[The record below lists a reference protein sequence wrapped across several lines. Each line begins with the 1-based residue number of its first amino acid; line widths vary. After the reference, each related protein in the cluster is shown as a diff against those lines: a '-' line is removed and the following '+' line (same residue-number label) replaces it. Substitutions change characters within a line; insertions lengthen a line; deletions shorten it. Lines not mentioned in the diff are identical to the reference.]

1 VSKSVLTAEASTFVP
16 AERLRAS
23 ARPRWG
29 EFVIRGFIG
38 ACGLFVVVA
47 TVAVITFIARAG
59 VRGIQDVGL
68 AQLLSGEIW
77 KPEAGTFGG
86 YPLIFGT
93 GISAVGAALVGALP
107 ALLAAVWVSELAPKS
122 ARPIY
127 RRTMEIAAAVPSV
140 VYGWLALVHLVPQA
154 EWVARALYGEEA
166 QVTGEGLA
174 SSAVLLGIMIAPT
187 VFLLS
192 LDALSRVPGTLREA
206 SAALG
211 ASSWQTAFRVTIPGA
226 GRSLFTAVFFGFARA
241 AGETMAVQMVIGGAR
256 RVPHNLFEPATTVST
271 QIVMDM
277 QNATPNTTASNVL
290 FSMSLVL
297 LVLSAGVVLI
307 SRLIGTWGRSTKSA
321 KGAKA

>member
-1 VSKSVLTAEASTFVP
+1 VAKSVLTVDAPPFAET
-16 AERLRAS
+16 ERLRAS
-23 ARPRWG
+23 VRPRWG
-29 EFVIRGFIG
+29 EILIRGFIG

-47 TVAVITFIARAG
+47 TAAVIAFIARAG
-59 VRGIQDVGL
+59 IRGIREVGL
-68 AQLLSGEIW
+68 AALLTGEIW
-77 KPEAGTFGG
+77 KPEANVFGG
-86 YPLIFGT
+86 YPLVFGT
-93 GISAVGAALVGALP
+93 AISALGAAVVGAIP

-122 ARPIY
+122 ARSIY

-154 EWVARALYGEEA
+154 EWVARAFYGEEA

-192 LDALSRVPGTLREA
+192 LDALSRVSGILREA

-211 ASSWQTAFRVTIPGA
+211 ASSWQTAFRVSIPSA
-226 GRSLFTAVFFGFARA
+226 GRSLFTAIFFGFARA

-256 RVPHNLFEPATTVST
+256 RVPEHLFSPATTIST

-307 SRLIGTWGRSTKSA
+307 SRVVGRWG
-321 KGAKA
+321 KA

>member
-1 VSKSVLTAEASTFVP
+1 MSPKSAVAEEVPPFVP

-29 EFVIRGFIG
+29 EIAIRGFIA

-47 TVAVITFIARAG
+47 TAAVILFIARAG

-68 AQLLSGEIW
+68 GGLLSGEIW
-77 KPEAGTFGG
+77 KPEANVFGG

-93 GISAVGAALVGALP
+93 AISALGAALVGAIP

-122 ARPIY
+122 ARSIY

-154 EWVARALYGEEA
+154 EWVARALHGEDV
-166 QVTGEGLA
+166 QVSGEGLA

-192 LDALSRVPGTLREA
+192 LDALSRVSGTLREA

-211 ASSWQTAFRVTIPGA
+211 ASSWQTAFRICIPSA

-256 RVPHNLFEPATTVST
+256 RVPENLFSPATTIST

-307 SRLIGTWGRSTKSA
+307 SRVIGRWGS
-321 KGAKA
+321 KA

>member
-1 VSKSVLTAEASTFVP
+1 MSKSVLTADAPPFVGP
-16 AERLRAS
+16 DRLRAS
-23 ARPRWG
+23 TRPRWG
-29 EFVIRGFIG
+29 ELAVRAFIM
-38 ACGLFVVVA
+38 ACGGFVVLA
-47 TVAVITFIARAG
+47 TAAVIAFIAKAG
-59 VRGIQDVGL
+59 IKGIQDVGL
-68 AQLLSGEIW
+68 WQLLSGEIW
-77 KPEAGTFGG
+77 KPEANTYGG
-86 YPLIFGT
+86 YPLILGT
-93 GISAVGAALVGALP
+93 AVSALGAALVGALP

-140 VYGWLALVHLVPQA
+140 VYGWLALVHLVPQV
-154 EWVARALYGEEA
+154 EWIAHAIHGEEA

-174 SSAVLLGIMIAPT
+174 SSAILLGIMIGPT

-192 LDALSRVPGTLREA
+192 LDALSRVPHSLREA

-211 ASSWQTAFRVTIPGA
+211 ASPLQTAFRVALPGA

-256 RVPHNLFEPATTVST
+256 KVPDGLFTPATTVST

-307 SRLIGTWGRSTKSA
+307 SRLVGRFGSA
-321 KGAKA
+321 GAKV